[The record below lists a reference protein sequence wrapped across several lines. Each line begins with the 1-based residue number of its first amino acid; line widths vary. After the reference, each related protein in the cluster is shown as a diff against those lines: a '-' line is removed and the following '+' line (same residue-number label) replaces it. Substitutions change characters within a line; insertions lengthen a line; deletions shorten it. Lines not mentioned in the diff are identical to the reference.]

1 MLAADDNG
9 ITVWNS
15 GLQTITIPA
24 GDPTVVSVPIGP
36 GNDVANVSGDTF
48 RDIISSSAQWNYML
62 VYLSAFPNAA
72 NKTWFNYYYNEDKGA
87 DVLLNLVQSSQI
99 QPSMWTPGKYYPTN
113 CKNEKTRFAF
123 VNSFGVWDYYNVYM
137 PTRRVTNIDRKTYEQ
152 DRINLDDRIATY
164 NVSNRG
170 ELQYYT
176 EYTDQFEITTDTVDD
191 KESQWLREMFESTE
205 VYIQSGSDFIPIN
218 ILNNRETIINNKAR
232 NKNYQYTI
240 RYQFSNLRE
249 PR

>member
-1 MLAADDNG
+1 MKSYDSTIVVKALRP
-9 ITVWNS
+9 
-15 GLQTITIPA
+15 GL
-24 GDPTVVSVPIGP
+24 
-36 GNDVANVSGDTF
+36 
-48 RDIISSSAQWNYML
+48 W
-62 VYLSAFPNAA
+62 
-72 NKTWFNYYYNEDKGA
+72 
-87 DVLLNLVQSSQI
+87 QS
-99 QPSMWTPGKYYPTN
+99 GKYYPTYCN
-113 CKNEKTRFAF
+113 NEKTRFAF
-123 VNSFGVWDYYNVYM
+123 INSFGVWDYYNVYM
-137 PTRRVTNIDRKTYEQ
+137 PTRRVTKIDRKMYEQ
-152 DRINLDDRIATY
+152 SRINLNDRIATY

-176 EYTDQFEITTDTVDD
+176 EYTDEFEITTDIIDD

-218 ILNNRETIINNKAR
+218 ILNNQETIINNKAR